1 MNKKNILLIGSGRRA
16 QSVILPALYC
26 LKDSFDL
33 TAIYSRSIKNL
44 SMCND
49 SWKLT
54 TINDLGK
61 IDFTKLDLIIIAVTL
76 DAVPEI
82 LQKLSSYP
90 VEHITLM
97 IDTPVLPHNKL
108 GAIKYFSSF
117 KKVLISEDSIALP
130 QYVLAKRLMNEGR
143 IGLLRCIYLW
153 HSGYKFHALASI
165 KYLTGA
171 SYIKSIRSRNLGN
184 GIFEKT
190 IKLSNGVIVHVLEP
204 RDYSVGRFLII
215 GESGLIADYPLL
227 GHNSYYIDCVEKNN
241 IYRGLMLNNILQPE
255 DSLDKIYSDN
265 IPGDLSER
273 NLRTSLKVRGFMSL
287 VTAAGEENSLYR
299 YEPIAGLYDML
310 AIKIADKFGY
320 FRDFPLGVNNSIF
333 GLLLKT
339 LSPFL

>member
-1 MNKKNILLIGSGRRA
+1 MHKKNILLIGSGRRA

-130 QYVLAKRLMNEGR
+130 QYVLAKRLINEGR
-143 IGLLRCIYLW
+143 IGHLRHIYLW

-171 SYIKSIRSRNLGN
+171 RYVKSIRSKRLGN
-184 GIFEKT
+184 GMFEKT
-190 IKLSNGVIVHVLEP
+190 IKLSNGAIAHIFEP
-204 RDYSVGRFLII
+204 RDYNVGRFLII
-215 GESGLIADYPLL
+215 GESGTIADYSLA
-227 GHNSYYIDCVEKNN
+227 GKNSYQIDCIDKNN
-241 IYRGLMLNNILQPE
+241 IYGGLILNNVSQPEDLLGKIYLNNIP
-255 DSLDKIYSDN
+255 SDL
-265 IPGDLSER
+265 IER
-273 NLRTSLKVRGFMSL
+273 NLRTSLKIR
-287 VTAAGEENSLYR
+287 
-299 YEPIAGLYDML
+299 
-310 AIKIADKFGY
+310 
-320 FRDFPLGVNNSIF
+320 
-333 GLLLKT
+333 GLLSLIVAVGE
-339 LSPFL
+339 